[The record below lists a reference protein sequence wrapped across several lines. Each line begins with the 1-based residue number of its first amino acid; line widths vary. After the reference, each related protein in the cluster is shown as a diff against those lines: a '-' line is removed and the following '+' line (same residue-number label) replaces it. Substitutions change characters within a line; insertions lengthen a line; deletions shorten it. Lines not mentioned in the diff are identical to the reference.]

1 MQATNAGECLL
12 EATEAWYPYRVKS
25 GGATLDSN
33 ELALA
38 GLARCQRLLWG
49 MLQLHDGGSDLAGSF
64 GRTLYETWL
73 NAVYVL
79 FAGDEAHERLV
90 ANDQHER
97 RRLAK
102 ALLDWPDEL
111 REHVPGLLERAEAQ
125 LAEPDPTIGKLSLRD
140 VALAVR
146 RATAEAGEPDSDWY
160 QKAYTVLY
168 GPESYMSVHG
178 GLESMRRQVDLETG
192 VISSEGWVYQGADR
206 RLEVVIAMVAVLASQ
221 LASRLG
227 LAHSALDALGQA
239 WKPEMGD

>member
-1 MQATNAGECLL
+1 MEATEAGECLL

-25 GGATLDSN
+25 GSATLDSN

-38 GLARCQRLLWG
+38 GLARCRRLLWG
-49 MLQLHDGGSDLAGSF
+49 MLRLHEDGSDLAGSF

-79 FAGDEAHERLV
+79 FAGDDARERLV

-102 ALLDWPDEL
+102 ALLEWPDEL
-111 REHVPGLLERAEAQ
+111 REHVPGLLDQAEAQ
-125 LAEPDPTIGKLSLRD
+125 LAEPEPTIGKLSLRD
-140 VALAVR
+140 IALAVR
-146 RATAEAGEPDSDWY
+146 RVTAEAGEPDSDWY

-178 GLESMRRQVDLETG
+178 GLESMRRQVELETG
-192 VISSEGWVYQGADR
+192 VVGSEGWMYQGADR
-206 RLEVVIAMVAVLASQ
+206 RLEVGIAMVAVLASH
-221 LASRLG
+221 LAARLG
-227 LAHSALDALGQA
+227 LAHDVLDAFGQA
-239 WKPEMGD
+239 WKPDSPN